1 MKRSWWARLLTIGI
15 IIGGVYYSQL
25 ITNEPADGEAQKVE
39 MSPRP
44 TTPTEQPNDEALKKA
59 LNDAQ
64 KVLSRTNETKPD
76 VTATSQSSNSSKMDE
91 GEKAANDNLPR
102 FDVAEV
108 DELGNGVFSGRAFRN
123 VRVWLKKLDG
133 SVVGETVSL
142 EDGSFTILTNTPLP
156 EGESVLALVAEE
168 IPGGEIKVASERL
181 VISRFPGGPALIV
194 AQKDTA
200 DTVSRILQEPVTR
213 KPLDTAQKSGDNAS
227 VSNSN
232 ASKESA
238 EGKLLKIKIID
249 YDEKGRL
256 AISGKAKPGSKI
268 SIEVNGRTIGSTNTD
283 DQGQWSLTTIEGMA
297 DGANKIVAKASLD
310 DEYSTTS
317 MPFAPD
323 ELVQKFPKGR
333 LVVVQPGNSLWRI
346 ARRTYGSGFRYTV
359 IFAANRDQ
367 VTNPDLIYPGQVL
380 HTPPVK

>member
-1 MKRSWWARLLTIGI
+1 VKRSWWARLLTIGI

-142 EDGSFTILTNTPLP
+142 KDGSFTILTNTPLP

-297 DGANKIVAKASLD
+297 DGANKIVAKASLG

-317 MPFAPD
+317 MPFAPE

>member
-1 MKRSWWARLLTIGI
+1 VKRSWWARLLTIGI

-297 DGANKIVAKASLD
+297 DGANKIVAKASLG

>member
-44 TTPTEQPNDEALKKA
+44 TTQTEQPNDEALKKA

-232 ASKESA
+232 AFKESA

-297 DGANKIVAKASLD
+297 DGANKIVAKASLG

>member
-15 IIGGVYYSQL
+15 IIGGIYYSQL
-25 ITNEPADGEAQKVE
+25 ITNEPADGEAKKVE

-44 TTPTEQPNDEALKKA
+44 TTATEQPNDEALKKA

-142 EDGSFTILTNTPLP
+142 EDGSFTILTNAPLP

-168 IPGGEIKVASERL
+168 IPGGEIKVASETL
-181 VISRFPGGPALIV
+181 IISRFPGGPALIV

-200 DTVSRILQEPVTR
+200 DTVSRILQEPVNR

-249 YDEKGRL
+249 YDEKGR
-256 AISGKAKPGSKI
+256 
-268 SIEVNGRTIGSTNTD
+268 
-283 DQGQWSLTTIEGMA
+283 
-297 DGANKIVAKASLD
+297 
-310 DEYSTTS
+310 
-317 MPFAPD
+317 
-323 ELVQKFPKGR
+323 
-333 LVVVQPGNSLWRI
+333 
-346 ARRTYGSGFRYTV
+346 
-359 IFAANRDQ
+359 
-367 VTNPDLIYPGQVL
+367 
-380 HTPPVK
+380 

>member
-1 MKRSWWARLLTIGI
+1 VKRSWWARLLTIGI

-181 VISRFPGGPALIV
+181 VVSRFPGGPALIV

-213 KPLDTAQKSGDNAS
+213 KLLDTAQKSGDNAS
-227 VSNSN
+227 VSNSS

-297 DGANKIVAKASLD
+297 DGANKIVAKASLGNQ
-310 DEYSTTS
+310 YSTTS
-317 MPFAPD
+317 MRFAPH

-359 IFAANRDQ
+359 IFAANRNQ

>member
-64 KVLSRTNETKPD
+64 KVLSRPNETKPD

-200 DTVSRILQEPVTR
+200 NTVSRILQEPVTR
-213 KPLDTAQKSGDNAS
+213 KLLDTAQKSGDNAS

-297 DGANKIVAKASLD
+297 DGANKIVAKASLG

>member
-1 MKRSWWARLLTIGI
+1 VKRSWWARLLTIGI

-44 TTPTEQPNDEALKKA
+44 TTPTEQTNDEALKKA

-168 IPGGEIKVASERL
+168 IPGGEIKVASQRL

-297 DGANKIVAKASLD
+297 DGANKIVAKASLG

>member
-232 ASKESA
+232 AFKESA

-297 DGANKIVAKASLD
+297 DGANKIVAKASLG

-317 MPFAPD
+317 MPFAPE

>member
-1 MKRSWWARLLTIGI
+1 VKRSWWARLLTIGI

-181 VISRFPGGPALIV
+181 VVSRFPGGPALIV

-297 DGANKIVAKASLD
+297 DGANKIVAKASLG

>member
-123 VRVWLKKLDG
+123 VRVWLKNLDG

-156 EGESVLALVAEE
+156 EGESILALVAEE

-256 AISGKAKPGSKI
+256 AISGEAKPGSKI

-297 DGANKIVAKASLD
+297 DGANKIVAKASLGD
-310 DEYSTTS
+310 QYSTTS
-317 MPFAPD
+317 MRFAPH

>member
-1 MKRSWWARLLTIGI
+1 VKRSWWARLLTIGI
-15 IIGGVYYSQL
+15 IIGGLYYSQL

-44 TTPTEQPNDEALKKA
+44 TTPTEQPKDEALKKA

-297 DGANKIVAKASLD
+297 DGANKIVAKASLG

>member
-297 DGANKIVAKASLD
+297 DGANKIVAKASLG
-310 DEYSTTS
+310 DEYSTAS

>member
-1 MKRSWWARLLTIGI
+1 VKRSWWARLLTIRI

-232 ASKESA
+232 AFKESA
-238 EGKLLKIKIID
+238 ESKLLKIKIID

-297 DGANKIVAKASLD
+297 DGANKIVAKASLG

>member
-168 IPGGEIKVASERL
+168 IPGGEIKVAFERL

-213 KPLDTAQKSGDNAS
+213 KPFDTAQKSEDNAS
-227 VSNSN
+227 VSKSN

-297 DGANKIVAKASLD
+297 DGANKIVAKASLG

>member
-1 MKRSWWARLLTIGI
+1 VKRSWWARLLTIGI
-15 IIGGVYYSQL
+15 IIGGIYYSQL
-25 ITNEPADGEAQKVE
+25 ITNEPADGEGEKVV

-44 TTPTEQPNDEALKKA
+44 TTTTEQPDDEALKKA
-59 LNDAQ
+59 LKDAQ
-64 KVLSRTNETKPD
+64 KALSRSNETKMD
-76 VTATSQSSNSSKMDE
+76 VTETSQSSNSSKMNE
-91 GEKAANDNLPR
+91 GEKGANDNLPR

-142 EDGSFTILTNTPLP
+142 EDGSFTILTNSPLP
-156 EGESVLALVAEE
+156 EGESALALVAEE

-194 AQKDTA
+194 AQRDTA
-200 DTVSRILQEPVTR
+200 DSVSRILQEPIA
-213 KPLDTAQKSGDNAS
+213 KKALDVSPKKKDGQSFSDAKAPKEDAKSTAVKMK
-227 VSNSN
+227 V
-232 ASKESA
+232 
-238 EGKLLKIKIID
+238 ID

-256 AISGKAKPGSKI
+256 AISGEAKPGSKI
-268 SIEVNGRTIGSTNTD
+268 SIDVNGRTIGSTNTD
-283 DQGQWSLTTIEGMA
+283 DQGQWSLTTSEGTA
-297 DGANKIVAKASLD
+297 DGANKIGATASLG
-310 DEYSTTS
+310 DEYSTTT

-323 ELVQKFPKGR
+323 ELVQKFPEGR

-380 HTPPVK
+380 HTPQVK

>member
-1 MKRSWWARLLTIGI
+1 VKRSWWARLLTIGI
-15 IIGGVYYSQL
+15 IIGGIYYSQL
-25 ITNEPADGEAQKVE
+25 ITNEPADGEAKKVE

-44 TTPTEQPNDEALKKA
+44 TTATEQPNDEALKKA

-181 VISRFPGGPALIV
+181 VVSRFPGGPALIV

-213 KPLDTAQKSGDNAS
+213 KPFDTAQKSEDNAS
-227 VSNSN
+227 VSKSN

-297 DGANKIVAKASLD
+297 DGANKIVAKASLG

>member
-1 MKRSWWARLLTIGI
+1 VKRSWWARLLTIGI

-168 IPGGEIKVASERL
+168 IPGGGIKVASERL

-297 DGANKIVAKASLD
+297 DGANKIVAKASLG

>member
-1 MKRSWWARLLTIGI
+1 VKRSWWARLLTIGI

-25 ITNEPADGEAQKVE
+25 ITNEPADGEGEKVV

-44 TTPTEQPNDEALKKA
+44 TVATEQSNNESLKKA
-59 LNDAQ
+59 LNEAQ
-64 KVLSRTNETKPD
+64 KVLSRSNETKLD
-76 VTATSQSSNSSKMDE
+76 VKATSQSSNSSKIDSGDK
-91 GEKAANDNLPR
+91 GENNNLPR

-133 SVVGETVSL
+133 SVVGETLSL
-142 EDGSFTILTNTPLP
+142 EDGSFTILTNAPLP

-200 DTVSRILQEPVTR
+200 DTVSRILQEPLSR
-213 KPLDTAQKSGDNAS
+213 RPLDTAQKSGDNAS

-256 AISGKAKPGSKI
+256 AISGEAKPGSKI
-268 SIEVNGRTIGSTNTD
+268 SIEVNGRAIGSTNTD

-297 DGANKIVAKASLD
+297 DGANKIVATASLGD
-310 DEYSTTS
+310 QYSTAS

>member
-44 TTPTEQPNDEALKKA
+44 TTQTEQPNDEALKKA

-213 KPLDTAQKSGDNAS
+213 KPFDTAQKSEDNAS
-227 VSNSN
+227 VSKSN

-297 DGANKIVAKASLD
+297 DGANKIVAKASLG

>member
-1 MKRSWWARLLTIGI
+1 VKRSWWARLLTIGI

-44 TTPTEQPNDEALKKA
+44 TTPTEQPKDEALKKA

-64 KVLSRTNETKPD
+64 KVLSRTNETTPD

-123 VRVWLKKLDG
+123 VRVWLRKLDG

-297 DGANKIVAKASLD
+297 DGANKIVAKASLG

>member
-1 MKRSWWARLLTIGI
+1 VKRSWWARLLTIGI

-64 KVLSRTNETKPD
+64 KVLSRTNETTPD

-123 VRVWLKKLDG
+123 VRVWLRKLDG

-297 DGANKIVAKASLD
+297 DGANKIVAKASLG

>member
-25 ITNEPADGEAQKVE
+25 ITNEPADGEGEKVE

-44 TTPTEQPNDEALKKA
+44 TTATEESNNESLKKA

-168 IPGGEIKVASERL
+168 IPGGKIKVASERL

-200 DTVSRILQEPVTR
+200 DSVSRILQEPVTR
-213 KPLDTAQKSGDNAS
+213 KPFDTAQKSEDNAS
-227 VSNSN
+227 VSKSN

-283 DQGQWSLTTIEGMA
+283 DQGKWSLTTIEGMA
-297 DGANKIVAKASLD
+297 DGANKIVAKASLG

>member
-25 ITNEPADGEAQKVE
+25 ITNEPADGEAKKVE

-64 KVLSRTNETKPD
+64 KVLSRTNETKLD

-91 GEKAANDNLPR
+91 GEKGANDNLPR

-200 DTVSRILQEPVTR
+200 DTVSRILQEPVIK
-213 KPLDTAQKSGDNAS
+213 KPLDTAQKSGDNTS

-297 DGANKIVAKASLD
+297 DGANKIVAKASLG

>member
-44 TTPTEQPNDEALKKA
+44 TTPTEQPKDEALKKA

-297 DGANKIVAKASLD
+297 DGANKIVAKASLG
-310 DEYSTTS
+310 DEYSTAS

>member
-25 ITNEPADGEAQKVE
+25 ITNEPADGEAKKVE

-297 DGANKIVAKASLD
+297 DGANKIVAKASLG

>member
-213 KPLDTAQKSGDNAS
+213 KPFDTAQKSEDNAS
-227 VSNSN
+227 VSKSN

-297 DGANKIVAKASLD
+297 DGANKIVAKASLG

>member
-1 MKRSWWARLLTIGI
+1 VKRSWWARLLTIGI

-44 TTPTEQPNDEALKKA
+44 TTPTEQPKDEALKKA

-142 EDGSFTILTNTPLP
+142 EDGSFTILTNTSLP

-256 AISGKAKPGSKI
+256 AISGKAKPGSMI

-297 DGANKIVAKASLD
+297 DGANKIVAKASLG

>member
-297 DGANKIVAKASLD
+297 DGANKIVAKASLG

>member
-44 TTPTEQPNDEALKKA
+44 TTPTEQPKDEALKKA

-64 KVLSRTNETKPD
+64 KVLSRTNETTPD

-297 DGANKIVAKASLD
+297 DGANKIVAKASLG

>member
-44 TTPTEQPNDEALKKA
+44 TTPTEQPKDEALKKA

-213 KPLDTAQKSGDNAS
+213 KPFDTAQKSEDNAS
-227 VSNSN
+227 VSKSN

-297 DGANKIVAKASLD
+297 DGANKIVAKASLG